1 MGSSPGLYRSFQQ
14 VFLATHDKMQ
24 SQTSESDAPG
34 RAWHLGG
41 PSVTPCS
48 FLASSRRRDT
58 SCLLSLCLL
67 WPSWFPWLP
76 SHGRRLQEPLE
87 PYRPLP
93 RLIPSCRFVR
103 SPPWPALAAWHGWT
117 GRCPCSARL
126 SSSPPTHGCVG
137 SASSLASID
146 LPIGPAPLFV
156 QLLHRR
162 PRLLRSYGPRQ
173 LLLSG
178 RTSSSP
184 WPGFAVVRAGVASL
198 VVTRTGVEPNSAQL
212 LLLLLLPHIVPSLC
226 AIILFMDHPCDLYL
240 YGCSRRSPAPLA
252 NPLCPCPSIP
262 PTAHNRSGSVSSGSP
277 S

>member
-1 MGSSPGLYRSFQQ
+1 MVDANRSLSNLIGPCHVLSPLVASPARLHGLY
-14 VFLATHDKMQ
+14 
-24 SQTSESDAPG
+24 
-34 RAWHLGG
+34 
-41 PSVTPCS
+41 
-48 FLASSRRRDT
+48 
-58 SCLLSLCLL
+58 
-67 WPSWFPWLP
+67 WL
-76 SHGRRLQEPLE
+76 HGM
-87 PYRPLP
+87 
-93 RLIPSCRFVR
+93 
-103 SPPWPALAAWHGWT
+103 AWHGWT

-137 SASSLASID
+137 CSASSSASID
-146 LPIGPAPLFV
+146 LPLGPGPLLV

-162 PRLLRSYGPRQ
+162 PRLLRSYGPRR

-184 WPGFAVVRAGVASL
+184 WPGFAVVRAGVASFS
-198 VVTRTGVEPNSAQL
+198 RHRDRGGHNSAQL
-212 LLLLLLPHIVPSLC
+212 LLLLSTHIVPSLC

-240 YGCSRRSPAPLA
+240 YGCSRRPPAPLA